1 MIESIG
7 ETALLVM
14 RFTWRLGRRLGRRL
28 GGGESIGGCWGVGR
42 GLGGGRGLEAVGCVV
57 GGFGLSLGSGLDV

>member
-28 GGGESIGGCWGVGR
+28 WGGESVGGCWGVKR
-42 GLGGGRGLEAVGCVV
+42 VLGGGRGLEAVGCVV